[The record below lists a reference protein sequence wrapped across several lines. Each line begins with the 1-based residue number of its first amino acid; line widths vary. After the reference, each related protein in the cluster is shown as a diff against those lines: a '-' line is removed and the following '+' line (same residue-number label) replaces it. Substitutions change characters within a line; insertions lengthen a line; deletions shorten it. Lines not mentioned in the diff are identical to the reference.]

1 MDAKT
6 IYAQSS
12 DIKSRTYL
20 EYRKDMK
27 KKAIAELEILGW
39 LKSKLLT
46 LYPKE
51 KVEVSK
57 SGGDAFLWFLRK
69 GGVTREPD
77 YKAKIGHKDFDIE
90 FQYAD
95 KTGLNYFDFAISKIV
110 KKNRKT
116 GEREPHQDR
125 KILYILKNNHSFAF
139 FEPEWVLKNGKI
151 GFVSAWRKDAYRIP
165 KNKFLKILKVDS
177 TLKSVVET
185 IDVKNYILNFQHDL
199 IGINKEKLSSLLQQ
213 VIDEQKIVKI
223 IPNNLES
230 FFKVCFILDNL
241 NKVPQNLNL
250 WLVYSLSFISDKN
263 TTEDLSKIIYCL
275 DFLHSKTELKKNE
288 LKSLIE
294 KIKECFQLLK
304 SFEKK
309 DGSFKSSVNLSPIDE
324 TRSAI
329 FSINL
334 LEDLT
339 QDLIFYYKA
348 PGLDPITKIYQNL
361 HSINNTYNLIKK
373 Q

>member
-27 KKAIAELEILGW
+27 KKAIAELEILDW
-39 LKSKLLT
+39 LESKLSAI
-46 LYPKE
+46 YPKQKIE
-51 KVEVSK
+51 ISK

-77 YKAKIGHKDFDIE
+77 YKAKIGNKDFDIE

-95 KTGLNYFDFAISKIV
+95 KIGLNYFDFAVSKIT

-116 GEREPHQDR
+116 GKREPHQDR

-139 FEPEWVLKNGKI
+139 FDPEWVLKNGKI
-151 GFVSAWRKDAYRIP
+151 GFVDAWRKDAYRIP
-165 KNKFLKILKVDS
+165 KNKFLKV
-177 TLKSVVET
+177 LKSDPTLQSVIEM

-199 IGINKEKLSSLLQQ
+199 IGINKEKLSYLLQQ

-223 IPNNLES
+223 IPNDIDS

-241 NKVPQNLNL
+241 NKIPQNINL
-250 WLVYSLSFISDKN
+250 WLVYLLSFISDKN
-263 TTEDLSKIIYCL
+263 TTEDLSKIIYCI
-275 DFLHSKTELKKNE
+275 DFLYSKTELKQNE

-294 KIKECFQLLK
+294 KIRECFGLLK
-304 SFEKK
+304 SFEQK

-348 PGLDPITKIYQNL
+348 QGLNPVTKICQNL
-361 HSINNTYNLIKK
+361 HFVSNTYNLIKK
-373 Q
+373 

>member
-27 KKAIAELEILGW
+27 KKAIAELEILDW
-39 LKSKLLT
+39 LKSKLSD
-46 LYPKE
+46 LYPNQKI
-51 KVEVSK
+51 EVSK

-77 YKAKIGHKDFDIE
+77 YKAKIGNNEFDIE

-95 KTGLNYFDFAISKIV
+95 KIGLNYFDFAVSKIT

-116 GEREPHQDR
+116 GKREPHQNR
-125 KILYILKNNHSFAF
+125 KILYILKNSHSFAF
-139 FEPEWVLKNGKI
+139 FGPEWVLKNGKI
-151 GFVSAWRKDAYRIP
+151 GFVDAWRKDAYRIP
-165 KNKFLKILKVDS
+165 KIKFLKV
-177 TLKSVVET
+177 LKSDQSLESVIEM
-185 IDVKNYILNFQHDL
+185 IDIKNYLLNFQHDL
-199 IGINKEKLSSLLQQ
+199 IDINKEKLSYLLQQ

-223 IPNNLES
+223 VPNDLDS

-241 NKVPQNLNL
+241 NKVPQNINL
-250 WLVYSLSFISDKN
+250 WLVYLLSFVSDKN
-263 TTEDLSKIIYCL
+263 TTKDLSKIIYCV
-275 DFLHSKTELKKNE
+275 DFLYSKTELKQNE
-288 LKSLIE
+288 LKNLLE
-294 KIKECFQLLK
+294 KVKECFGLLK
-304 SFEKK
+304 NFEQN
-309 DGSFKSSVNLSPIDE
+309 DGSFKSSINLSPIDE
-324 TRSAI
+324 ARNAI

-339 QDLIFYYKA
+339 QDIIFYYKVQ
-348 PGLDPITKIYQNL
+348 GLNPTTKIYQNVNF
-361 HSINNTYNLIKK
+361 IRNTYNLVKK
-373 Q
+373 